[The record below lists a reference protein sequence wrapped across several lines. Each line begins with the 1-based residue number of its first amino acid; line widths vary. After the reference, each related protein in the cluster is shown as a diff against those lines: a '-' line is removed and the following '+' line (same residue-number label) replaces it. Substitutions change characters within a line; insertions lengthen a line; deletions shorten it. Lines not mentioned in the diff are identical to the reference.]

1 MVALFSIITLFAVY
15 LAIFLFGMTVM
26 RTGLSHLSE
35 DKLKTY
41 ILKFTNHPLKGL
53 VAGALITAVLQSS
66 SAVMVITIGLVAAGY
81 LSFYQS
87 IGIMLG
93 SNIGTTITAELITF
107 RIEEFVVPLLI
118 IGAFVMLMNKKILF
132 SIGATMFGLG
142 CLFVAMNGF
151 ETLALPLSIIPAVE
165 NLLIWTN
172 EQYVMGVLLGTILT
186 AIIQSSTATTGIS
199 MSFLNNDVLTIQTG
213 IAIMLGANIGTCVTA
228 FLASMGGLR
237 EARLAAY
244 AHIWL
249 NVGGVLLFIPLIPY
263 LSSLVSGLTS
273 SPDLQLAHSSVI
285 FNVLC
290 SIVVL
295 PFVKQF
301 ASFILKVHKT

>member
-1 MVALFSIITLFAVY
+1 MFSIITLFAVY

-41 ILKFTNHPLKGL
+41 ILKFTNHPFKGL
-53 VAGALITAVLQSS
+53 IVGAIITAILQSS

-93 SNIGTTITAELITF
+93 SNIGTTITTELITF
-107 RIEEFVVPLLI
+107 RIEEFVIPLLI

-151 ETLALPLSIIPAVE
+151 ETLALPLSIIPTVE
-165 NLLIWTN
+165 HLLVWTN
-172 EQYVMGVLLGTILT
+172 EQYVTGVLLGTILT

-199 MSFLNNDVLTIQTG
+199 MSFLNNEILSIQTG

-228 FLASMGGLR
+228 FLASVGGIR

-249 NVGGVLLFIPLIPY
+249 NVVGVLLFIPLIPI
-263 LSSLVSGLTS
+263 LSTIVSGLAT

-290 SIVVL
+290 SILVI

-301 ASFILKVHKT
+301 SSFIVKVHKT

>member
-1 MVALFSIITLFAVY
+1 MFSIITLFAVY